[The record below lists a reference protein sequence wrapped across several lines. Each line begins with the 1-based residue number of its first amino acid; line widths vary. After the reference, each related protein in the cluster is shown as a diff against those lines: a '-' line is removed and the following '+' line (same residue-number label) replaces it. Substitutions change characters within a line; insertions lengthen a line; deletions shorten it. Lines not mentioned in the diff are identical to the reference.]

1 MKGDKTAALGQGSC
15 SIECDWYVQG
25 FDGELDLDAALDKK
39 RGPNKNDRFENRVS
53 KKREAK
59 DSKFGE
65 TLLHDFSPYQVQTN
79 LQLVSCAQSPWHKQL
94 A

>member
-1 MKGDKTAALGQGSC
+1 MPGLTSFERL
-15 SIECDWYVQG
+15 VQG

-65 TLLHDFSPYQVQTN
+65 TLLRFFTLPNAT
-79 LQLVSCAQSPWHKQL
+79 
-94 A
+94 